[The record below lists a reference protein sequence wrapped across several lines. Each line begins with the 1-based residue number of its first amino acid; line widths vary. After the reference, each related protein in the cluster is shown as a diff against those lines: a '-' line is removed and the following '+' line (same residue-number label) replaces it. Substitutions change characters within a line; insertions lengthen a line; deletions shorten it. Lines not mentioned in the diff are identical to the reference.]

1 MRNKVLN
8 YKFVSKITIESANE
22 KLKTLL
28 CFLIDGDFE
37 QIFSSKAGIA
47 YQRIEIDNNKPYPYV
62 VIQ

>member
-1 MRNKVLN
+1 MRNQVLN

-28 CFLIDGDFE
+28 CFLIDSNFE
-37 QIFSSKAGIA
+37 QILSRKAEIA
-47 YQRIEIDNNKPYPYV
+47 YQRIEVDNDKPYICV